1 MTESLETSSF
11 MPRQFAELA
20 DAVSTALVE
29 AGWEAHARSADAKDG
44 SRLETN
50 HAYGGTL
57 WLAIHEEVTA
67 RLAPILEGSV
77 SVGTEGGQYRVL
89 VWEGVMILPVTV
101 KEHRTRDGHLLTRAS
116 GLRDRLMSVNM
127 PAPPEPSLFGEED
140 DYEVQ
145 LRIAEAA
152 REQLG
157 GVTTTVVVAY
167 RCSPTTGIEFVEA
180 GLATLGDDGSILF
193 TESELLEISPTSIAQ
208 PQPILAGGETFS
220 SAPMPKPALGLVAQA
235 PAAGQGATD
244 LEKG

>member
-1 MTESLETSSF
+1 MSESLEPSTF
-11 MPRQFAELA
+11 MHRQFAELS
-20 DAVSTALVE
+20 DAVSAALVE

-67 RLAPILEGSV
+67 RLAPILNGAV
-77 SVGTEGGQYRVL
+77 SIATEGGQYHVL
-89 VWEGVMILPVTV
+89 VWQGVMILPVTV
-101 KEHRTRDGHLLTRAS
+101 KEHRGRDGHLLTRVS
-116 GLRDRLMSVNM
+116 GLRDRLMGVNM
-127 PAPPEPSLFGEED
+127 PAPSDPTLFGEED

-145 LRIAEAA
+145 LRIVEAA

-180 GLATLGDDGSILF
+180 GLATLGEDGSILF
-193 TESELLEISPTSIAQ
+193 TESERLEITPTSIVQ
-208 PQPILAGGETFS
+208 PQPILAGGEAFS
-220 SAPMPKPALGLVAQA
+220 SAPMPKPALGLVEEVS
-235 PAAGQGATD
+235 AAGENDIG